1 MTKTPL
7 DDSSEGLSSWVII
20 AITMATLALLKF
32 FFSWIKKHQPA
43 FFTHF
48 VKGLKER
55 VCAPFTSAPPQDAL
69 IILPI
74 SDPDLVH
81 FFKQHCPQNW
91 HAGYLYLNPAV
102 IQIMEREYMLHKEIL
117 LQLVAASSGAL
128 ELYEPSLG
136 TPYDDQAMTD
146 VLFLELT
153 HAKVSKVV
161 RPGLRMREGETLVV
175 ALVEVT
181 DL

>member
-1 MTKTPL
+1 MAKHSL
-7 DDSSEGLSSWVII
+7 NDSGEGLSSWVII

-32 FFSWIKKHQPA
+32 VFSWIKKHQPA

-48 VKGLKER
+48 VKGLKKR
-55 VCAPFTSAPPQDAL
+55 VSAPFTSAPPQDAL
-69 IILPI
+69 IILSI

-91 HAGYLYLNPAV
+91 HAGHLYLNPAV
-102 IQIMEREYMLHKEIL
+102 IQIMEREYMLRKEIL
-117 LQLVAASSGAL
+117 QQLVEASLGAL

-136 TPYDDQAMTD
+136 TPYDDQTMTD

-153 HAKVSKVV
+153 HAKVSKVI

-175 ALVEVT
+175 ALVEVD